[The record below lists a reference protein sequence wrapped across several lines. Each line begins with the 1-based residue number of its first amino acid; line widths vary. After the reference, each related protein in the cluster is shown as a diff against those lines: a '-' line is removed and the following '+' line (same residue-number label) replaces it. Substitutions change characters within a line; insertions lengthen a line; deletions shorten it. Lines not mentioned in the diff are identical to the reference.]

1 VDEQQLLVPS
11 ISLTDNQRN
20 AVIVRT
26 GEKRLL
32 KIYLRRVDEL
42 MCEAVNRKRRA
53 VDNSGEIRKKK
64 KKINLM

>member
-1 VDEQQLLVPS
+1 
-11 ISLTDNQRN
+11 
-20 AVIVRT
+20 
-26 GEKRLL
+26 
-32 KIYLRRVDEL
+32 L